1 MKRDLLK
8 NILETQMRNLKQNNI
23 DLSKIDEFID
33 KNYEEFASRY
43 LALKHTTKFN
53 KENILKELKSIIV
66 DYEKDGKEH
75 NQNNEEEKDT
85 KNLQTTNSLG
95 GKGMN
100 ILENYNLNYNF
111 GNQYQQRISNL
122 LNNIFQEY
130 LKQEKDKS
138 DLIVIYLDKSQD
150 IFKLFKIE
158 FYLENGECRYRIIN
172 NRNSIIIGSGSAI
185 CNGGSSEFILN
196 IYNDAKKNGCDLTT
210 AISAVIFNIKGKLED
225 LQSNVYCSTGISPVF
240 HYAII
245 EGSTFE
251 LQELEIKGIN
261 LDKNKKINFFDYSI
275 ECNDDY
281 DLIEFKDRI
290 NNNETKVEKIH
301 KNVDYNTN
309 KKFDPEKRE
318 E

>member
-1 MKRDLLK
+1 MTLIAAGKISDKEGFVVSDIRLTDG
-8 NILETQMRNLKQNNI
+8 NIQS
-23 DLSKIDEFID
+23 DS
-33 KNYEEFASRY
+33 
-43 LALKHTTKFN
+43 ALKFTRIKN
-53 KENILKELKSIIV
+53 DEKELYIYIAGMISLLEEIEKEFSSGYLDLIKYDSI
-66 DYEKDGKEH
+66 DQE
-75 NQNNEEEKDT
+75 NEVF
-85 KNLQTTNSLG
+85 
-95 GKGMN
+95 
-100 ILENYNLNYNF
+100 I
-111 GNQYQQRISNL
+111 NL

-172 NRNSIIIGSGSAI
+172 NSNSIIIGSGSAI

>member
-1 MKRDLLK
+1 MTLIAAGKISDKEGFVVSDIRLTDG
-8 NILETQMRNLKQNNI
+8 NIQS
-23 DLSKIDEFID
+23 DS
-33 KNYEEFASRY
+33 
-43 LALKHTTKFN
+43 ALKFTRIKN
-53 KENILKELKSIIV
+53 DEKELYIYIAGMISLLEEIEKEFSSGYLDLIKYDSI
-66 DYEKDGKEH
+66 DQE
-75 NQNNEEEKDT
+75 NEVF
-85 KNLQTTNSLG
+85 
-95 GKGMN
+95 
-100 ILENYNLNYNF
+100 I
-111 GNQYQQRISNL
+111 NL

-172 NRNSIIIGSGSAI
+172 NSNSIIIGSGSAI

-281 DLIEFKDRI
+281 DLIEFKYRI

>member
-1 MKRDLLK
+1 MTLIAAGKISDKEGFVVSDIRLTDG
-8 NILETQMRNLKQNNI
+8 NIQS
-23 DLSKIDEFID
+23 DS
-33 KNYEEFASRY
+33 
-43 LALKHTTKFN
+43 ALKFTRIKN
-53 KENILKELKSIIV
+53 DEKELYRYIAGMISLWEEIEKEFSSGYLDLIKYDSI
-66 DYEKDGKEH
+66 DQE
-75 NQNNEEEKDT
+75 NEVF
-85 KNLQTTNSLG
+85 
-95 GKGMN
+95 
-100 ILENYNLNYNF
+100 I
-111 GNQYQQRISNL
+111 NL

>member
-1 MKRDLLK
+1 MTLIAAGKISDKEGFVVSDIRLTDG
-8 NILETQMRNLKQNNI
+8 NIQS
-23 DLSKIDEFID
+23 DS
-33 KNYEEFASRY
+33 
-43 LALKHTTKFN
+43 ALKFTRIKN
-53 KENILKELKSIIV
+53 DEKELYIYIAGMISLLEEIEKEFSSGYLDLIKYDSI
-66 DYEKDGKEH
+66 DQE
-75 NQNNEEEKDT
+75 NEVF
-85 KNLQTTNSLG
+85 
-95 GKGMN
+95 
-100 ILENYNLNYNF
+100 I
-111 GNQYQQRISNL
+111 NL

>member
-1 MKRDLLK
+1 MTLIAAGKISDKEGFVVSDIRLTDG
-8 NILETQMRNLKQNNI
+8 NIQS
-23 DLSKIDEFID
+23 DS
-33 KNYEEFASRY
+33 
-43 LALKHTTKFN
+43 ALKFTRIKN
-53 KENILKELKSIIV
+53 DEKELYIYIEGMISLLEEIEIEFSSGYLDLIKYDSI
-66 DYEKDGKEH
+66 DQE
-75 NQNNEEEKDT
+75 NEVF
-85 KNLQTTNSLG
+85 
-95 GKGMN
+95 
-100 ILENYNLNYNF
+100 I
-111 GNQYQQRISNL
+111 NL

-172 NRNSIIIGSGSAI
+172 NSNSIIIGSGSAI

>member
-1 MKRDLLK
+1 MTLIAAGKISDKEGFVVSDIRLTDG
-8 NILETQMRNLKQNNI
+8 NIQS
-23 DLSKIDEFID
+23 DS
-33 KNYEEFASRY
+33 
-43 LALKHTTKFN
+43 ALKFTRIKN
-53 KENILKELKSIIV
+53 DEKELYIYIAGMISLLEEIEKEFSSGYLDLIKYDSI
-66 DYEKDGKEH
+66 DQE
-75 NQNNEEEKDT
+75 NEVF
-85 KNLQTTNSLG
+85 
-95 GKGMN
+95 
-100 ILENYNLNYNF
+100 I
-111 GNQYQQRISNL
+111 NL
-122 LNNIFQEY
+122 LNNILQEY

-172 NRNSIIIGSGSAI
+172 NSNSIIIGSGSAI

>member
-1 MKRDLLK
+1 MTLIAAGKISDKEGFVVSDIRLTDG
-8 NILETQMRNLKQNNI
+8 NIQS
-23 DLSKIDEFID
+23 DS
-33 KNYEEFASRY
+33 
-43 LALKHTTKFN
+43 ALKFTRIKN
-53 KENILKELKSIIV
+53 DEKELYIYIAGMISLLEEIEKEFSSGYLDLIKYDSI
-66 DYEKDGKEH
+66 DQE
-75 NQNNEEEKDT
+75 NEVF
-85 KNLQTTNSLG
+85 
-95 GKGMN
+95 
-100 ILENYNLNYNF
+100 I
-111 GNQYQQRISNL
+111 NL

-172 NRNSIIIGSGSAI
+172 NSNSIIIGSGSAI

-281 DLIEFKDRI
+281 DLIE
-290 NNNETKVEKIH
+290 TKPMSL
-301 KNVDYNTN
+301 D
-309 KKFDPEKRE
+309 
-318 E
+318 

>member
-1 MKRDLLK
+1 MTLIAAGKISDKEGFVVSDIRLTDG
-8 NILETQMRNLKQNNI
+8 NIQS
-23 DLSKIDEFID
+23 DS
-33 KNYEEFASRY
+33 
-43 LALKHTTKFN
+43 ALKFTRIKN
-53 KENILKELKSIIV
+53 VEKELYIYIAGMISLLEEIEKEFSSGYLDLIKYDSI
-66 DYEKDGKEH
+66 DQE
-75 NQNNEEEKDT
+75 NEVF
-85 KNLQTTNSLG
+85 
-95 GKGMN
+95 
-100 ILENYNLNYNF
+100 I
-111 GNQYQQRISNL
+111 NL

-172 NRNSIIIGSGSAI
+172 NSNSIIIGSGSAI

>member
-1 MKRDLLK
+1 MTLIAAGKISDKEGFVVSDIRLTDG
-8 NILETQMRNLKQNNI
+8 NIQS
-23 DLSKIDEFID
+23 DS
-33 KNYEEFASRY
+33 
-43 LALKHTTKFN
+43 ALKFTRIKN
-53 KENILKELKSIIV
+53 DEKELYIYIAGMISLLEEIEKEFSSGYLDLIKYDSI
-66 DYEKDGKEH
+66 DQE
-75 NQNNEEEKDT
+75 NEVF
-85 KNLQTTNSLG
+85 
-95 GKGMN
+95 
-100 ILENYNLNYNF
+100 I
-111 GNQYQQRISNL
+111 NL

-172 NRNSIIIGSGSAI
+172 NSNSIIIGSGSAI

-225 LQSNVYCSTGISPVF
+225 LQSNVYCSTVISPVF

>member
-1 MKRDLLK
+1 MTLAAGKISDKEGFVVSDIRLTDG
-8 NILETQMRNLKQNNI
+8 NIQS
-23 DLSKIDEFID
+23 DS
-33 KNYEEFASRY
+33 
-43 LALKHTTKFN
+43 ALKFTRIKN
-53 KENILKELKSIIV
+53 DEKELYIYIAGMISLLEEIEKEFSSGYLDLIKYDSI
-66 DYEKDGKEH
+66 DQE
-75 NQNNEEEKDT
+75 NEVF
-85 KNLQTTNSLG
+85 
-95 GKGMN
+95 
-100 ILENYNLNYNF
+100 I
-111 GNQYQQRISNL
+111 NL

>member
-1 MKRDLLK
+1 MTLIAAGKISDKEGFVVSDIRLTDG
-8 NILETQMRNLKQNNI
+8 NIQS
-23 DLSKIDEFID
+23 DS
-33 KNYEEFASRY
+33 
-43 LALKHTTKFN
+43 ALKFTRIKN
-53 KENILKELKSIIV
+53 DEKELYIYIAGMISLLEEIEKEFSSGYLDLIKYDSI
-66 DYEKDGKEH
+66 DQE
-75 NQNNEEEKDT
+75 NEVF
-85 KNLQTTNSLG
+85 
-95 GKGMN
+95 
-100 ILENYNLNYNF
+100 I
-111 GNQYQQRISNL
+111 NL

-172 NRNSIIIGSGSAI
+172 NSNSIIIRSGSAI

>member
-1 MKRDLLK
+1 MTLIAAGKISDKEGFVVSDIRLTDG
-8 NILETQMRNLKQNNI
+8 NIQS
-23 DLSKIDEFID
+23 DS
-33 KNYEEFASRY
+33 
-43 LALKHTTKFN
+43 ALKFTRIKN
-53 KENILKELKSIIV
+53 DEKELYICIAGMISLLEEIEKEFSSGYLDLIKYDSI
-66 DYEKDGKEH
+66 DQE
-75 NQNNEEEKDT
+75 NEVF
-85 KNLQTTNSLG
+85 
-95 GKGMN
+95 
-100 ILENYNLNYNF
+100 I
-111 GNQYQQRISNL
+111 NL

-172 NRNSIIIGSGSAI
+172 NSNSIIIGSGSAI

>member
-1 MKRDLLK
+1 MTLIAAGKISDKEGFVVSDIRLSDG
-8 NILETQMRNLKQNNI
+8 NIQS
-23 DLSKIDEFID
+23 DS
-33 KNYEEFASRY
+33 
-43 LALKHTTKFN
+43 ALKFTRIKN
-53 KENILKELKSIIV
+53 DEKELYIYIAGMISLLEEIEKEFSSGYLDLIKYDSI
-66 DYEKDGKEH
+66 DQE
-75 NQNNEEEKDT
+75 NEVF
-85 KNLQTTNSLG
+85 
-95 GKGMN
+95 
-100 ILENYNLNYNF
+100 I
-111 GNQYQQRISNL
+111 NL

-172 NRNSIIIGSGSAI
+172 NSNSIIIGSGSAI

>member
-1 MKRDLLK
+1 MTLIAAGKISDKEGFVVSDIRLTDG
-8 NILETQMRNLKQNNI
+8 NIQS
-23 DLSKIDEFID
+23 DS
-33 KNYEEFASRY
+33 
-43 LALKHTTKFN
+43 ALKFTRIKN
-53 KENILKELKSIIV
+53 DEKELYIYIAGMISLLEEIEKEFSSGYLDLIKYDSI
-66 DYEKDGKEH
+66 DQE
-75 NQNNEEEKDT
+75 NEVF
-85 KNLQTTNSLG
+85 
-95 GKGMN
+95 
-100 ILENYNLNYNF
+100 I
-111 GNQYQQRISNL
+111 NL

-210 AISAVIFNIKGKLED
+210 AISA
-225 LQSNVYCSTGISPVF
+225 NVYCSTGISPVF

>member
-1 MKRDLLK
+1 MTLIAAGKISDKEGFVVSDIRLTDG
-8 NILETQMRNLKQNNI
+8 NIQS
-23 DLSKIDEFID
+23 DS
-33 KNYEEFASRY
+33 
-43 LALKHTTKFN
+43 ALKFTRIKN
-53 KENILKELKSIIV
+53 DEKELYIYIAGMISLLEEIEKEFSSGYLDLIKYDSI
-66 DYEKDGKEH
+66 DQE
-75 NQNNEEEKDT
+75 NEVF
-85 KNLQTTNSLG
+85 
-95 GKGMN
+95 
-100 ILENYNLNYNF
+100 I
-111 GNQYQQRISNL
+111 NL

-172 NRNSIIIGSGSAI
+172 NSNSIIIGSGSAI

-318 E
+318 D

>member
-1 MKRDLLK
+1 MSFKKRVTK
-8 NILETQMRNLKQNNI
+8 SI
-23 DLSKIDEFID
+23 
-33 KNYEEFASRY
+33 A
-43 LALKHTTKFN
+43 LALVGVTIAIPMLNTASAMEN
-53 KENILKELKSIIV
+53 SKETYSQKIERVSKSFEDFV
-66 DYEKDGKEH
+66 Y
-75 NQNNEEEKDT
+75 
-85 KNLQTTNSLG
+85 
-95 GKGMN
+95 
-100 ILENYNLNYNF
+100 LED
-111 GNQYQQRISNL
+111 NQYKLDISVSELSESSKSDFYIYNDYINL

-172 NRNSIIIGSGSAI
+172 NSNSIIIGSGSAI

>member
-1 MKRDLLK
+1 MTLIAAGKISDKEGFVVSDIRLTDG
-8 NILETQMRNLKQNNI
+8 NIQS
-23 DLSKIDEFID
+23 DS
-33 KNYEEFASRY
+33 
-43 LALKHTTKFN
+43 ALKFTRIKN
-53 KENILKELKSIIV
+53 DEKELYIYIAGMISLLEEIEKEFSSGYLDLIKYDSI
-66 DYEKDGKEH
+66 DQE
-75 NQNNEEEKDT
+75 NEVF
-85 KNLQTTNSLG
+85 
-95 GKGMN
+95 
-100 ILENYNLNYNF
+100 I
-111 GNQYQQRISNL
+111 NL

-172 NRNSIIIGSGSAI
+172 NSNSIIIGSGSAI

-245 EGSTFE
+245 E
-251 LQELEIKGIN
+251 ELEIKGIN

>member
-1 MKRDLLK
+1 MTLIAAGKISDKEGFVVSDIRLTDG
-8 NILETQMRNLKQNNI
+8 NIQS
-23 DLSKIDEFID
+23 DS
-33 KNYEEFASRY
+33 
-43 LALKHTTKFN
+43 ALKFTRIKN
-53 KENILKELKSIIV
+53 DEKELYIYIAGMISLLEEIEKEFSSEYLDLIKYDSI
-66 DYEKDGKEH
+66 DQE
-75 NQNNEEEKDT
+75 NEVF
-85 KNLQTTNSLG
+85 
-95 GKGMN
+95 
-100 ILENYNLNYNF
+100 I
-111 GNQYQQRISNL
+111 NL

-172 NRNSIIIGSGSAI
+172 NSNSIIIGSGSAI

-196 IYNDAKKNGCDLTT
+196 IYNDAKKKGCDLTT

-290 NNNETKVEKIH
+290 KNNETKVEKIH

>member
-1 MKRDLLK
+1 MTLIAAGKISDKGGFVVSDIRLTDG
-8 NILETQMRNLKQNNI
+8 NIQS
-23 DLSKIDEFID
+23 DS
-33 KNYEEFASRY
+33 
-43 LALKHTTKFN
+43 ALKFTRIKN
-53 KENILKELKSIIV
+53 DEKELYIYIAGMISLLEEIEKEFSSGYLDLIKYDSI
-66 DYEKDGKEH
+66 DQE
-75 NQNNEEEKDT
+75 NEVF
-85 KNLQTTNSLG
+85 
-95 GKGMN
+95 
-100 ILENYNLNYNF
+100 I
-111 GNQYQQRISNL
+111 NL